1 MSTVLVTGASQG
13 LGLEMV
19 RQYANSGWDVIASC
33 RTPDKATELQVLK
46 RKWGGAVNVE
56 TLDVTRPEQI
66 EWLAGKYANTAI
78 DLLINNAGDIGPRG
92 AAKEQLHKQFFGSLD
107 YAAWQR
113 VIDINTFGPMRIAE
127 AFVEH
132 VERSAKKKMIFMSS
146 TTGSNIEG
154 LHDIFAY
161 CSSKAALNKCVTMLS
176 RAVRD
181 RGIIATALCPGHV
194 RTALGGAGA
203 TIDAQESVTGLR
215 KIIAGLTM
223 ADSGGFIR
231 YNGERVAW

>member
-19 RQYANSGWDVIASC
+19 RQYANSGWDVLASC
-33 RTPDKATELQVLK
+33 RNPGKAAELQDLK

-66 EWLAGKYANTAI
+66 AWLAGKYANTAI
-78 DLLINNAGDIGPRG
+78 DVLINNAGDIGPRG

-113 VIDINTFGPMRIAE
+113 VIEVNTFGPMRVAE
-127 AFVEH
+127 AFIDH
-132 VERSAKKKMIFMSS
+132 VERSAAKKMIFMSS
-146 TTGSNIEG
+146 TTASNTEG
-154 LHDIFAY
+154 VHSVFAY

-176 RAVRD
+176 RAARD
-181 RGIIATALCPGHV
+181 RGIIATALCPG
-194 RTALGGAGA
+194 
-203 TIDAQESVTGLR
+203 
-215 KIIAGLTM
+215 
-223 ADSGGFIR
+223 
-231 YNGERVAW
+231 

>member
-33 RTPDKATELQVLK
+33 RTPDQASELQALK
-46 RKWGGAVNVE
+46 RKWGGVVNVE

-66 EWLAGKYANTAI
+66 AWLAGKYANTAI

-127 AFVEH
+127 AFVDH
-132 VERSAKKKMIFMSS
+132 VERSAAKKMIFMSS

-154 LHDIFAY
+154 LHNIFAY

-181 RGIIATALCPGHV
+181 RHIIATALCPGHV

-203 TIDAQESVTGLR
+203 TISAQESVTGLR
-215 KIIAGLTM
+215 KIVAGLTM
-223 ADSGGFIR
+223 ADSGAFIR
-231 YNGERVAW
+231 YNGVRIAW